1 MKKRLVGLLTGTLIA
16 VSVLSGCGSNQG
28 GGDQGGST
36 EPAPAQEEAESEP
49 EAAEESAPE
58 ATGGDYTI
66 AVMVKDSSTPFW
78 RYLVSGAQEAAKDL
92 GVTVVEYAPMEAQ
105 SLDEQTKQVEDAIQ
119 AGVDAI
125 CIAPVDSDGIVP
137 ALEKA
142 NAAGIP
148 VIAINTKANGAKIET
163 FVGIDNEAAA
173 ENLAQYMVDELGNEG
188 KVVIIE
194 GNPAGQTSVD
204 RVAGFTTILKK
215 YEGIELTVSQ
225 PGYFKRDEAM
235 TIMENLIQANPDIDA
250 VLALNDEMALGAWQA
265 LDDAGMT
272 DKVVISGFDGAVE
285 GCHAILDGKMKA
297 SMDQDAIGTGYQ
309 GVKAAVEVL
318 NGNSVDEWIKIGGTV
333 VNGDNAQDYLDNFAA
348 HGFSE

>member
-1 MKKRLVGLLTGTLIA
+1 M
-16 VSVLSGCGSNQG
+16 
-28 GGDQGGST
+28 
-36 EPAPAQEEAESEP
+36 
-49 EAAEESAPE
+49 
-58 ATGGDYTI
+58 
-66 AVMVKDSSTPFW
+66 
-78 RYLVSGAQEAAKDL
+78 
-92 GVTVVEYAPMEAQ
+92 
-105 SLDEQTKQVEDAIQ
+105 DEQTKQVEDAIQ

-142 NAAGIP
+142 NEAGIP
-148 VIAINTKANGAKIET
+148 VIAINTKANGAKVET

-204 RVAGFTTILKK
+204 RVAGFTTILEK
-215 YEGIELTVSQ
+215 YDGIELTVSQ

-272 DKVVISGFDGAVE
+272 GDVVISGFDGAVE
-285 GCHAILDGKMKA
+285 GCNAILGGKLKA

-318 NGNSVDEWIKIGGTV
+318 NGNAVDEWIKIGGTV